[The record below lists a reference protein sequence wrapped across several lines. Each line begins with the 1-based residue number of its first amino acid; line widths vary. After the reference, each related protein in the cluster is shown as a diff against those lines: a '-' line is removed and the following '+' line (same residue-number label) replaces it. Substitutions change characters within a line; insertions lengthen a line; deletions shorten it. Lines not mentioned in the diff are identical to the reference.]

1 MNKRLSA
8 SYIGPSGL
16 PTRVNDVAWC
26 PDSLRARAWSEWR
39 ERGLPTR
46 GVEDYLYLDWRRLNS
61 VSDADNPQDMVVED
75 ATEISGSVTLRNGTT
90 TLRAGQ
96 GCQVMSLDDA
106 EPEFQSE
113 IAARLERLVES
124 SDNGLDLLRIS
135 LLSNAVLIDV
145 AAETRA
151 DCELHLELDG
161 NNSIFA
167 PLIVTRVGP
176 RGTLTLRDKTQGS
189 DEATSLA
196 LPLSLMSIGES
207 ATLRHVHLSGGSAGR
222 HCMKLQQA
230 EIASNATYDGFVL
243 ATSAALC
250 REAHIMSLQG
260 RGASGGLH
268 GLYLAQKG
276 AQSDIWC
283 RIEHMMPDTTS
294 RATFKG
300 IVAEHGEATFNGYV
314 YVERDAQKTD
324 SALYNKNLLLS
335 KRARI
340 NTRPQLEIYADDVK
354 CAHGSTVGQLDEK
367 QLFYLTARGL
377 PPAEARA
384 MLIDAFG
391 RDVLDDCPVED
402 MRESLEG
409 AISSTIA
416 SMVES

>member
-1 MNKRLSA
+1 MNKRLRA
-8 SYIGPSGL
+8 SYIGPDGL
-16 PTRVNDVAWC
+16 PPRVNELTWC
-26 PDSLRARAWSEWR
+26 PDSLRAKAWGEWR
-39 ERGLPTR
+39 ARGLPTR

-61 VSDADNPQDMVVED
+61 VSDADKLQSVVVDE
-75 ATEISGSVTLRNGTT
+75 ATVPSGSVALRDGTT
-90 TLRAGQ
+90 TLRSGQ
-96 GCQVMSLDDA
+96 NCRVMSLEDA
-106 EPEFQSE
+106 DLEFQVE
-113 IAARLERLVES
+113 IAERLSRLVEA
-124 SDNGLDLLRIS
+124 SDNGLDLLRVS
-135 LLSNAVLIDV
+135 LLSNAVFIDV
-145 AAETRA
+145 PAETKA

-161 NNSIFA
+161 DNSIFA
-167 PLIVTRVGP
+167 PLIVTRVGA
-176 RGTLTLRDKTQGS
+176 RGSLTLRDRTHGGK
-189 DEATSLA
+189 DATSLA
-196 LPLSLMSIGES
+196 LPLCLISIGES
-207 ATLRHVHLSGGSAGR
+207 ATLRHVHLSGGTSGR
-222 HCMKLQQA
+222 HCMKLQHT
-230 EIASNATYDGFVL
+230 EIAPNATYDGFVL

-268 GLYLAQKG
+268 GLYLTQRG

-283 RIEHMMPDTTS
+283 RIEHMKPDTTS

-300 IVAEHGEATFNGYV
+300 IVAEQAEATFNGYV

-377 PPAEARA
+377 PPGEARA

-416 SMVES
+416 SMVEG